1 MSLRVN
7 LIIRESNSILFEAL
21 NSIPKRRRAEYI
33 RSLSTAFLLHGP
45 GAYKP
50 NTSEQQQDK
59 PNTSGMTDEG
69 HKASDSFG
77 GYG

>member
-50 NTSEQQQDK
+50 NTS
-59 PNTSGMTDEG
+59 GMTDEG